1 LGAAAR
7 AMNLAGWV
15 DKWSCAA
22 DDGRAI
28 VFGGAT
34 YSTNRQWAGRARPS
48 RQFARILASNGGAA
62 MFSSRRCPRTVTAR
76 S

>member
-22 DDGRAI
+22 DEGLAI

-48 RQFARILASNGGAA
+48 RQFARI
-62 MFSSRRCPRTVTAR
+62 
-76 S
+76 